1 MQETLRLDP
10 SLIMVTGGN
19 GWLGRRVV
27 DALTGGLSNLPV
39 TASGGC
45 RVRCLVPAGDDVR
58 ALLERGVEIVS
69 GDIRDERAVTD
80 LVGGGRGGLLIHLAG
95 IIHPRK
101 VTEFQEI
108 NTAGTA
114 NLLAAARR
122 EGVSRMVVMSSN
134 SPMGCNPYPDHRFT
148 EDSPYNPYMGY
159 GRSKW
164 LMELALGAA
173 IVAGIGPEIVIL
185 RAPWFYGPGQPV
197 RQTQFF
203 TMIKNGRFPI
213 VGTGSNRR
221 SMGYVDNLTQGVL
234 LASAHPTAA
243 GRTYWIADEIP
254 YSMREIID
262 TVRGVLR
269 DDFAMKVVDKT
280 IHLPD
285 AVGNIATL
293 ADSMLQAIGI
303 YQQKIHVLSEMNKTI
318 ACDIARAKTELGYR
332 PAVGLREGMRRSVEW
347 CLANGQTI

>member
-173 IVAGIGPEIVIL
+173 IVAGLGPEIVIM

-213 VGTGSNRR
+213 VGTGSN
-221 SMGYVDNLTQGVL
+221 
-234 LASAHPTAA
+234 